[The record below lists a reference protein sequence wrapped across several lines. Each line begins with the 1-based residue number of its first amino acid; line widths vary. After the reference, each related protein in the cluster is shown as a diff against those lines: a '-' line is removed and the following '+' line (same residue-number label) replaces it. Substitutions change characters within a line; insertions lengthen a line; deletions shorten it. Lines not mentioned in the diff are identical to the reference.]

1 MNLPSPQ
8 PLWSIAD
15 VERDTGL
22 AKDTLRVWEK
32 RYGFPTPGRDAGGER
47 QYDLT
52 QLQKLRWIKRL
63 IDAGHRPHQIVSR
76 PDTEL
81 ELMVRALESAN
92 QACIDPETRF
102 DVSQWLQWLRDNQTD
117 ALRRA
122 LQDHLLRHGLAST
135 IEDLV
140 APLSVQVGLAW
151 FRGELSI
158 FQEHLFT
165 ETVQVMLRESI
176 SVLDKQAANR
186 GVPPRVLLTT
196 LPNEHHAMGLL
207 MAECFL
213 ALERCIR
220 FPLGPSTP
228 LVDIV
233 GAVQELSI
241 DVVAMSFSAHMPA
254 NETVQQLRQLRSL
267 LPDRVQLWA
276 GGSAAVLHT
285 RRIPKGV
292 QVLRKASALPALV
305 AAWREQPPEAASA

>member
-1 MNLPSPQ
+1 MNPPASH

-32 RYGFPTPGRDAGGER
+32 RYGFPSPGRDAGGER
-47 QYDLT
+47 QYDQT

-63 IDAGHRPHQIVSR
+63 IDAGHRPNQIVSR
-76 PDTEL
+76 TDTEL
-81 ELMVRALESAN
+81 EVMVRALESAN
-92 QACIDPETRF
+92 QSCLDPDARF
-102 DVSQWLQWLRDNQTD
+102 DVTQWLAWLRDNQTD
-117 ALRRA
+117 AVRRA

-135 IEDLV
+135 IEDLI
-140 APLSVQVGLAW
+140 APLSAQVGLAW

-165 ETVQVMLRESI
+165 ESVQVMLRESI
-176 SVLDKQAANR
+176 SVLDKQAPNR
-186 GVPPRVLLTT
+186 GTPPRVLLTT
-196 LPNEHHAMGLL
+196 LPNEHHVMGLL

-220 FPLGPSTP
+220 FPLGPNTP

-233 GAVQELSI
+233 AAVRELSV
-241 DVVAMSFSAHMPA
+241 DVLAMSFSAHMPA
-254 NETVQQLRQLRSL
+254 NETVQQIRQLRNL
-267 LPDRVQLWA
+267 LPEEVALWA
-276 GGSAAVLHT
+276 GGGAAVLHT

-292 QVLRKASALPALV
+292 QVVRKATELSTLV
-305 AAWREQPPEAASA
+305 AAWRRQHGGADTP